1 MKKFK
6 NKTKCILAII
16 SILAIIG
23 VSGIIAYFTDTT
35 TVTNH
40 AKMGIV
46 DIDLKEYTIDSTGNK
61 VEWQD
66 KQNILPGDH
75 ISKIPEISC
84 VQGSVDC
91 YIRAKVEINCKD
103 ENLQNSA
110 KMLTIDNVNVDTTNW
125 YYCEND
131 GYFYYKTILTDH
143 SNPVTLFTQ
152 VTIPSDLDNS
162 WSLEEISINVTAE
175 AIQSQNFTPNFEQ
188 NSTNPWPGITKSDI
202 QKCVYPNHIKYNE

>member
-1 MKKFK
+1 M
-6 NKTKCILAII
+6 
-16 SILAIIG
+16 
-23 VSGIIAYFTDTT
+23 
-35 TVTNH
+35 
-40 AKMGIV
+40 
-46 DIDLKEYTIDSTGNK
+46 
-61 VEWQD
+61 
-66 KQNILPGDH
+66 PGDH

-91 YIRAKVEINCKD
+91 YISAKVEINCKD